1 MSFFQCDCNKKH
13 KKVKQDGEDDDNE
26 TKKKWKQND
35 VKYYLETEVGV
46 LKYTDDE
53 EFRYIINSSYIKE
66 LSDYSKG

>member
-1 MSFFQCDCNKKH
+1 MSFFQCDCDKEH
-13 KKVKQDGEDDDNE
+13 KKVKRDGEDDDNE